1 MQIIQNFIINM
12 LYKQVIEKSNR
23 GGWQSRTNLF
33 EDEAT
38 KELQA
43 QIVDVV
49 RTIIPFKKL
58 WFAQMWAAVN
68 KKGDYNTIHQHG
80 SYVMSGAYYLQMP
93 EDCGKISFR
102 DPRPGALSNWLT
114 NKVIRKGEFEN
125 YTPLESDLM
134 LWPAFLDHFVHPS
147 KSDNDRIMISFD
159 LHLRF

>member
-1 MQIIQNFIINM
+1 
-12 LYKQVIEKSNR
+12 
-23 GGWQSRTNLF
+23 
-33 EDEAT
+33 
-38 KELQA
+38 
-43 QIVDVV
+43 
-49 RTIIPFKKL
+49 
-58 WFAQMWAAVN
+58 MWAAVN